1 MAHGYKHVYGL
12 IRNPI
17 GPKIDTVRQQFC
29 RGRFSIDRAYME
41 LMRQLGFKAVCDLDT
56 IRSWGEIKRQQVLSM
71 VRAIRKAGLLR
82 SCNKITHPYWSSL
95 RTSIYNRDL
104 LLGRASTWEHALLI
118 QAWPIIEWT
127 KLAVTSCYTHVWWY
141 GYFLRGV
148 NFMSTIDD
156 IHRLPCGSH
165 VCMCMCIHILFFGRV
180 HYVLL
185 VRFSTT
191 RRINQIKTLISRLN
205 G

>member
-1 MAHGYKHVYGL
+1 
-12 IRNPI
+12 
-17 GPKIDTVRQQFC
+17 
-29 RGRFSIDRAYME
+29 
-41 LMRQLGFKAVCDLDT
+41 
-56 IRSWGEIKRQQVLSM
+56 M

-82 SCNKITHPYWSSL
+82 SCNKITHANWSSL

-118 QAWPIIEWT
+118 QAWPIEWT

-165 VCMCMCIHILFFGRV
+165 VCMSVWCIYILFFGRV

-191 RRINQIKTLISRLN
+191 RRINQIKTLASSMARSALAHSYWSAARDKLACKIGTWWSLLN
-205 G
+205 IHALQVQTSM